1 MIQTLRTDQIGLD
14 DVTQMR
20 QGVSHET
27 VREYAEAMEQG
38 AEFPPVI
45 VYFDGRRHWLADGF
59 HRARA
64 HRFLSLPDIKADVRE
79 GTQRDAILHAVG
91 ANASHGL
98 RRTNADKRRAV
109 EALLKDEEWSKW
121 SDREIARHVL
131 VGNKLVGDV
140 RRAICHP
147 MTGKAIC
154 VPNTDSQVDS
164 SGGNRQA
171 QEQRTVQRGGTV
183 FTQNTTN
190 IGQRPA
196 APTPPPTVER
206 LPPRPPAPAI
216 EQRPSPAR
224 PQPVITLQQDDE
236 FGPIHHTP
244 GTTYLPPLPEPEQQA
259 APEREPYIPFN
270 DPPPPEVPF
279 DPLNPPKELENL
291 HRALER
297 LLKFDREGRHLLANP
312 TAEVLGIRTL
322 ARHAREMLGE
332 WLDKTSEQA
341 ARTITVDALN

>member
-64 HRFLSLPDIKADVRE
+64 HRFLSLPEIKADVRE

-109 EALLKDEEWSKW
+109 ETLLKDREWAAW
-121 SDREIARHVL
+121 SDREIARKTATTHPFVAR
-131 VGNKLVGDV
+131 V
-140 RRAICHP
+140 RQEV
-147 MTGKAIC
+147 
-154 VPNTDSQVDS
+154 VPS
-164 SGGNRQA
+164 SGNDYQTPN
-171 QEQRTVQRGGTV
+171 RTVQRGGTT
-183 FTQNTTN
+183 FTQNTAN

-196 APTPPPTVER
+196 APTPPPTLER
-206 LPPRPPAPAI
+206 MPPRPAVPTV
-216 EQRPSPAR
+216 EQRPSPA
-224 PQPVITLQQDDE
+224 PSQPVITIQQDDE

-312 TAEVLGIRTL
+312 TAEVLGIRAL
-322 ARHAREMLGE
+322 ARHARDMLGE
-332 WLDKTSEQA
+332 WLDKPSDQA
-341 ARTITVDALN
+341 ARTITIDALN

>member
-27 VREYAEAMEQG
+27 VREYAEALEQG

-64 HRFLSLPDIKADVRE
+64 HRFLSLPEIKADVRE

-121 SDREIARHVL
+121 SNREIARRCL
-131 VGNKLVGDV
+131 VDEGTVRKL
-140 RRAICHP
+140 RQPICGISADAP
-147 MTGKAIC
+147 
-154 VPNTDSQVDS
+154 
-164 SGGNRQA
+164 
-171 QEQRTVQRGGTV
+171 RTVERGGTT
-183 FTQNTTN
+183 FTQNTAN

-196 APTPPPTVER
+196 APTPPPTLER
-206 LPPRPPAPAI
+206 MPPRPAAPTV
-216 EQRPSPAR
+216 EQRPSPVP
-224 PQPVITLQQDDE
+224 PQPVIIQQDDE

-244 GTTYLPPLPEPEQQA
+244 GTIYRPPLPEPEQQA

-322 ARHAREMLGE
+322 ARHARDMLGE
-332 WLDKTSEQA
+332 WLDKPSEQA
-341 ARTITVDALN
+341 ARTITIDALN

>member
-64 HRFLSLPDIKADVRE
+64 HRFLSLPEIKADVRE

-109 EALLKDEEWSKW
+109 EVLLKDQEWSGW
-121 SDREIARHVL
+121 SDREIAR
-131 VGNKLVGDV
+131 
-140 RRAICHP
+140 
-147 MTGKAIC
+147 KAA
-154 VPNTDSQVDS
+154 VSNRFVSNMRSELSVNRSQI
-164 SGGNRQA
+164 
-171 QEQRTVQRGGTV
+171 ERTVQRGGTI
-183 FTQNTTN
+183 FTQNTAN

-206 LPPRPPAPAI
+206 TPPHPAAPTV
-216 EQRPSPAR
+216 EQRPSPTP
-224 PQPVITLQQDDE
+224 PQPVITIQQDDE

-322 ARHAREMLGE
+322 ARHARDMLGE

-341 ARTITVDALN
+341 ARTITIDALN

>member
-121 SDREIARHVL
+121 SNREIARRCL
-131 VGNKLVGDV
+131 VDEGTVRKL
-140 RRAICHP
+140 RQPICGISADAP
-147 MTGKAIC
+147 
-154 VPNTDSQVDS
+154 
-164 SGGNRQA
+164 
-171 QEQRTVQRGGTV
+171 RTVERGGTI

-224 PQPVITLQQDDE
+224 PQPIITLQQDDE

-322 ARHAREMLGE
+322 ARHARDMLGE

-341 ARTITVDALN
+341 ARTITIDALN